1 MEIVGYEVVEA
12 RIPES
17 LDSGSV
23 NLEGKSKAAG
33 ITQYCKERN
42 IDLRDVIF
50 VDDVLSILREAERK
64 GIKAYHVSSFFDWEY
79 QESPYNG

>member
-23 NLEGKSKAAG
+23 KDEDSYSNCL
-33 ITQYCKERN
+33 
-42 IDLRDVIF
+42 
-50 VDDVLSILREAERK
+50 AERK
-64 GIKAYHVSSFFDWEY
+64 EEYEKEIGEEKDGI
-79 QESPYNG
+79 